1 MLPLMRGEREEGE
14 VIMRRPV
21 QIGLAPNVVLDSA
34 FLPGAADAAGTGET
48 DAAPAAGP
56 ALAGEQATPL
66 LATLGVLGGAALC
79 LAYPRE
85 SRAPATM
92 LAALALPHAQV
103 LWSGAR
109 GRVTPKSPPHPPLTA
124 QLVFPDASSA
134 PSPSPPA
141 PTPAGL
147 HSPASP
153 NQSRFD

>member
-1 MLPLMRGEREEGE
+1 

-79 LAYPRE
+79 LAAILVAYVLRRPVRLPARIARPCYHARRPRTAARSGPLE
-85 SRAPATM
+85 WRQGPRDAKVASASPSHRPACVPGRIERAVP
-92 LAALALPHAQV
+92 LAARADSRRAAQPCLAQPE
-103 LWSGAR
+103 
-109 GRVTPKSPPHPPLTA
+109 P
-124 QLVFPDASSA
+124 F
-134 PSPSPPA
+134 
-141 PTPAGL
+141 
-147 HSPASP
+147 
-153 NQSRFD
+153 